1 MSGYKEKHINDLKL
15 GRHIKQI
22 AAVLPLTA
30 TLTMGCGE
38 QKNPSSDIN
47 SAIFLKDS
55 IEGEDLYGYPVTLK
69 FIKIRTYDT
78 DEIEPT
84 DTYLSRWG
92 TPKEEIP
99 NIYNNEKTYVREIKL
114 DENEFVNI
122 EVFKSKYG
130 IEISKDQPCFM
141 VTKQSQLAYI
151 GNDDSYIKNLEKYAR
166 INKTIPQDKEE
177 TIIRDDRLH
186 KIIKVPVVVQNS
198 DASIVQATLDS
209 LVHTS
214 DSSAIQNKPD
224 TLEKHNTA
232 DTLSLGI
239 TIPDSLIHNQEAR

>member
-1 MSGYKEKHINDLKL
+1 MEGDIIVNNDLKRSIIL
-15 GRHIKQI
+15 DNYQF
-22 AAVLPLTA
+22 
-30 TLTMGCGE
+30 
-38 QKNPSSDIN
+38 PSN
-47 SAIFLKDS
+47 R
-55 IEGEDLYGYPVTLK
+55 
-69 FIKIRTYDT
+69 KI
-78 DEIEPT
+78 P
-84 DTYLSRWG
+84 
-92 TPKEEIP
+92 
-99 NIYNNEKTYVREIKL
+99 
-114 DENEFVNI
+114 
-122 EVFKSKYG
+122 
-130 IEISKDQPCFM
+130 
-141 VTKQSQLAYI
+141 
-151 GNDDSYIKNLEKYAR
+151 NDDSYIKNLEKYAR

-186 KIIKVPVVVQNS
+186 KIIKVPAAVQNS